1 MTNGNTKARS
11 PRLSKAE
18 AAQVVAECEASGLS
32 REAFCAQRGMGI
44 TTLGRY
50 FRWRKE
56 AQGVGEA
63 KFVAVQLTRKQRP
76 AVAGEGKLTV
86 TLANGRR
93 IEVGSSFDGQMLEQ
107 LVRLLE
113 RA

>member
-1 MTNGNTKARS
+1 MTDGNKKARS

-18 AAQVVAECEASGLS
+18 AAKVVADYEASGLS

-50 FRWRKE
+50 FRWRQE
-56 AQGVGEA
+56 AQGASKA
-63 KFVAVQLTRKQRP
+63 KFVAVQVARKQRP
-76 AVAGEGKLTV
+76 SIAGEGKLTV

-93 IEVGSSFDGQMLEQ
+93 IEVGSSFDGAMLEQ